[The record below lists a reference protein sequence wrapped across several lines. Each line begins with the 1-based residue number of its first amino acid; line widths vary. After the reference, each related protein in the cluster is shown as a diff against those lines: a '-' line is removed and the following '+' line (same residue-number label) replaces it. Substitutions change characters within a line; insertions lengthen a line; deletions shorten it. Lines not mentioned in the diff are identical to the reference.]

1 MNLFDQ
7 VAPATSA
14 TSATSATQSSNEI
27 KLKPESQIFDNHP
40 KVSDVFKTKADELV
54 PVFSDSDYS
63 GAEIIK
69 SETITKN
76 YNPKN
81 TLYHIKNFCSAYLN
95 FYSNL
100 DELIK
105 LDKDNTNNYN
115 LRFTHPINEIKFD
128 ALEYAYIKIQEHL
141 LSLYKYEEIDFKL
154 YIVETESVLPIYDR
168 LSIKDDKYYIQPDIE
183 NIVKR
188 LILSKI
194 IPAKEITVIEMLK
207 TTQSEKECLNKIDM
221 YGQMYRMGIN
231 DYQQCE
237 NCRFKIIC
245 LKTYHS

>member
-7 VAPATSA
+7 VAPA

-141 LSLYKYEEIDFKL
+141 LSLYKYK
-154 YIVETESVLPIYDR
+154 
-168 LSIKDDKYYIQPDIE
+168 K
-183 NIVKR
+183 
-188 LILSKI
+188 
-194 IPAKEITVIEMLK
+194 
-207 TTQSEKECLNKIDM
+207 
-221 YGQMYRMGIN
+221 
-231 DYQQCE
+231 
-237 NCRFKIIC
+237 
-245 LKTYHS
+245 